1 MWHDAVLIQNAFNN
15 EREVQ
20 SGKLKVNYKF
30 FELTPKM
37 VVFVFNFFCLKI
49 HFKIESGDLGIF
61 ILIQTFYGAATF
73 CRADTSSTGRF
84 DNCSFQ

>member
-30 FELTPKM
+30 FEPTPK
-37 VVFVFNFFCLKI
+37 NGWFCL
-49 HFKIESGDLGIF
+49 
-61 ILIQTFYGAATF
+61 
-73 CRADTSSTGRF
+73 
-84 DNCSFQ
+84 